1 MIFIQ
6 IQCKRQGLPNF
17 RPFLSSE
24 LERISTQRILS
35 LVVLSLN
42 SDRMV
47 MWINS
52 RELIR
57 IRPIHKPS
65 LRNGK
70 MKEITDDQ
78 GKQVQQLAALE
89 RVMKK
94 QERDTRAE

>member
-1 MIFIQ
+1 MAM
-6 IQCKRQGLPNF
+6 C
-17 RPFLSSE
+17 
-24 LERISTQRILS
+24 
-35 LVVLSLN
+35 
-42 SDRMV
+42 
-47 MWINS
+47 ING
-52 RELIR
+52 RKLIVTR
-57 IRPIHKPS
+57 IRPIGSTS